1 MFAKGLYEFT
11 PSDFDPS
18 GGSPFASSTGSPPFG
33 STPKG
38 NNKTKKENENGIAL
52 IGLAATMVYLLV
64 TSAGAPA
71 ARLLGKA
78 AWYLPYAA
86 LVGSIRFF
94 RAA

>member
-1 MFAKGLYEFT
+1 MNSNRSMIGV
-11 PSDFDPS
+11 
-18 GGSPFASSTGSPPFG
+18 
-33 STPKG
+33 
-38 NNKTKKENENGIAL
+38 AL

-64 TSAGAPA
+64 TSAGAEA
-71 ARLLGKA
+71 ARLFGKA

>member
-1 MFAKGLYEFT
+1 MN
-11 PSDFDPS
+11 
-18 GGSPFASSTGSPPFG
+18 
-33 STPKG
+33 G
-38 NNKTKKENENGIAL
+38 NKSMIGIAL

-64 TSAGAPA
+64 TGIGAEA

-94 RAA
+94 SLD

>member
-1 MFAKGLYEFT
+1 MN
-11 PSDFDPS
+11 S
-18 GGSPFASSTGSPPFG
+18 
-33 STPKG
+33 
-38 NNKTKKENENGIAL
+38 NKSMIGIAL
-52 IGLAATMVYLLV
+52 VGLAAAMVYLLV